1 MKKSILIAATAFAL
15 ISCGEGGEEVVE
27 NDQITTDMVAK
38 QTSIEFPNEV
48 YEFGEISQ
56 GEKVEHS
63 FTFKNTGDNPLLI
76 TEAKGSCGCTV
87 PQWPKEPIAP
97 GQEGTIDVVFDS
109 NGKQGKQNV
118 TVTVVANTVPNVSIL
133 ALKGDVL
140 VPEE

>member
-1 MKKSILIAATAFAL
+1 MLKKSIAAILIATAL
-15 ISCGEGGEEVVE
+15 ISCSEDGGETQ
-27 NDQITTDMVAK
+27 DPISTDMVTK

-63 FTFKNTGDNPLLI
+63 FVFKNTGDNPLLI
-76 TEAKGSCGCTV
+76 SEAKGSCGCTV
-87 PQWPKEPIAP
+87 PEWPKDPIMP
-97 GQEGTIDVVFDS
+97 GKEGKIDVVFDS

-133 ALKGDVL
+133 ALKGTVL
-140 VPEE
+140 VPVE